1 MPPGAVITADIVN
14 SSSLS
19 SAAARKLRLKFEDL
33 LDNHK
38 HEFFRG
44 DSFQAVAQD
53 PAAALRLALLCR
65 CEARKIAGNSDLRIA
80 IGIGKIR
87 PRVTK
92 LNTATDEAFVLSGRT
107 FDSLEKQGARLAI
120 SSPDAK
126 ANYAFDVM
134 AVFIDYLFKNLT
146 GRQATVMAELLK
158 GDNQKQ
164 VASRLRKS
172 PSTIHKHTLAIGWQE
187 LQVLLAKY
195 EGLIEIM
202 A

>member
-19 SAAARKLRLKFEDL
+19 SAAARKLRLKFADL

-44 DSFQAVAQD
+44 DSFQAVARD
-53 PAAALRLALLCR
+53 PAEALRLALLCR
-65 CEARKIAGNSDLRIA
+65 CEARKMAGNSDLRIA

-120 SSPDAK
+120 SSPDTK